1 MTKFI
6 RNEAMRIGGQK
17 IKTDETIDV
26 QYPFTEETIGTVPAG
41 QSEHAKKAFD
51 IASNFKSKL
60 TRYERQKILQKT
72 AETLIKRKDEI
83 SDVITL

>member
-6 RNEAMRIGGQK
+6 KNESMRIGGQK

-26 QYPFTEETIGTVPAG
+26 QYPFTEEIIGTVPAG

-51 IASNFKSKL
+51 IASNFKSNL
-60 TRYERQKILQKT
+60 TRYELS
-72 AETLIKRKDEI
+72 LIHI
-83 SDVITL
+83 